1 MSNYQ
6 IIFGV
11 RELPHPRGE
20 GYLYY
25 KIVPLKEEVQKGR
38 IIKRIRD
45 RVEYF
50 LKDGGERFL
59 SYLNLYCTESEE
71 VEEERLEKL
80 FSKALAKLSEKEG
93 FSNKEIKS
101 LLSSYKTE
109 NMEAWAVGVLDRIV
123 KRFIDSE

>member
-11 RELPHPRGE
+11 REFPHPRGE

-25 KIVPLKEEVQKGR
+25 KIVPLKGEVQKER
-38 IIKRIRD
+38 PLKRMRD
-45 RVEYF
+45 RIDYF
-50 LKDGGERFL
+50 LKDGGEKFL
-59 SYLNLYCTESEE
+59 SYLNLYCTESVEI
-71 VEEERLEKL
+71 EEEKLEKL
-80 FSKALAKLSEKEG
+80 FRKAVVKLSEKEG

-101 LLSSYKTE
+101 LLSNYKTE
-109 NMEAWAVGVLDRIV
+109 NMEAWVIVVLDRIV

>member
-1 MSNYQ
+1 MRNCQ
-6 IIFGV
+6 LILCI

-25 KIVPLKEEVQKGR
+25 KIVPLKEEAQKER
-38 IIKRIRD
+38 LIKRMRD
-45 RVEYF
+45 RIDYF
-50 LKDGGERFL
+50 LKDGGEKFP

-71 VEEERLEKL
+71 VEEEKLEKL
-80 FSKALAKLSEKEG
+80 FRKALVKLSEKEG

-101 LLSSYKTE
+101 LLSNYKTE
-109 NMEAWAVGVLDRIV
+109 NMEAWVIVVLDRIV

>member
-11 RELPHPRGE
+11 REFPHPRGE

-25 KIVPLKEEVQKGR
+25 KIVPLKGEVQKER
-38 IIKRIRD
+38 PLKRMRD
-45 RVEYF
+45 RIDYF
-50 LKDGGERFL
+50 LKDGGEKFL
-59 SYLNLYCTESEE
+59 SYLNLYCTESGEI
-71 VEEERLEKL
+71 EEEKLEKL
-80 FSKALAKLSEKEG
+80 FRKALAKLSEKEG

-101 LLSSYKTE
+101 LLSNYKTE
-109 NMEAWAVGVLDRIV
+109 NMEAWVIVVLDRIV